1 MKSCVYFENSQRCSV
16 TSCTHQ
22 SVWQPNYSP
31 LCAINKPLLRC
42 HPSSFTSCVSLEQ
55 QAPPLLSPSII
66 HFLCL
71 LNNNI
76 WHRKWSHLLFC
87 HTPDGYMHNTN
98 ISEKF
103 QRLKQK
109 KYFFVIYREGIF
121 ASRAQRSEAKIPPYI
136 SLLMFPFKNYHCLT
150 HSAAVVFTEMKTS
163 VSSVRLLT
171 VLCYAMIVMIMISSP
186 WTWAGRYLRTATKVH
201 ERRMRVYVRCAV
213 TKHKDQNRNQSRN
226 GFFSQVKNTPTE
238 ESYFLP
244 LCFVTI
250 LSIQSSLQH
259 FAHASNISKI
269 RNLQS

>member
-1 MKSCVYFENSQRCSV
+1 MVLSSAKNFVKIFFLPKSKILKSCVYFENSQRCSV

-31 LCAINKPLLRC
+31 FCASNKPLLRC

-121 ASRAQRSEAKIPPYI
+121 ASRAQRSEGRSSQIKRYKIT
-136 SLLMFPFKNYHCLT
+136 N
-150 HSAAVVFTEMKTS
+150 
-163 VSSVRLLT
+163 
-171 VLCYAMIVMIMISSP
+171 
-186 WTWAGRYLRTATKVH
+186 
-201 ERRMRVYVRCAV
+201 
-213 TKHKDQNRNQSRN
+213 
-226 GFFSQVKNTPTE
+226 
-238 ESYFLP
+238 
-244 LCFVTI
+244 
-250 LSIQSSLQH
+250 LS
-259 FAHASNISKI
+259 
-269 RNLQS
+269 

>member
-1 MKSCVYFENSQRCSV
+1 MIGVITYFRFFLKKLLCDWRNHANKANHANHKISFENDV
-16 TSCTHQ
+16 
-22 SVWQPNYSP
+22 
-31 LCAINKPLLRC
+31 
-42 HPSSFTSCVSLEQ
+42 
-55 QAPPLLSPSII
+55 
-66 HFLCL
+66 
-71 LNNNI
+71 
-76 WHRKWSHLLFC
+76 
-87 HTPDGYMHNTN
+87 M
-98 ISEKF
+98 
-103 QRLKQK
+103 
-109 KYFFVIYREGIF
+109 
-121 ASRAQRSEAKIPPYI
+121 
-136 SLLMFPFKNYHCLT
+136 LMFPFKNCKCLT